1 MSAIIDKVYDAT
13 KRIYKSV
20 FKGAPNLITTADL
33 NRQMSAFQAQL
44 ENLYRFVG
52 PITDLSFTFEQDNE
66 NPSFSASYTLSKM
79 VARGCDFTN
88 LLPASGTNGKRQ
100 LPQVPGTVQPRRS
113 RPADRRYRRNR
124 SSPDAGS
131 AKI

>member
-44 ENLYRFVG
+44 ENLYRFC
-52 PITDLSFTFEQDNE
+52 LL
-66 NPSFSASYTLSKM
+66 YTSD
-79 VARGCDFTN
+79 A
-88 LLPASGTNGKRQ
+88 
-100 LPQVPGTVQPRRS
+100 
-113 RPADRRYRRNR
+113 ADD
-124 SSPDAGS
+124 S
-131 AKI
+131 